1 MKPIVITL
9 VITLLFSV
17 QLTAQTLTGKVTDT
31 QSQPIEFANVAL
43 YSLPDSALVTGTVTN
58 ANGEFMFE
66 KAETKN
72 AFLKIS
78 FIGYETQEVPATSG
92 QTVVLKDDSQV
103 LGEVVVQ
110 GSRKLYKIDN
120 GAIVASVKNTVLET
134 LPNANEVIAQLPFL
148 SGRDGN
154 FTVLGKGTP
163 IIYINNR
170 LVRNNKELE
179 QLSPSD
185 IKNIQVITT
194 PGAQYEASV
203 KAVIKITTE
212 KPVGEGLSGMLYA
225 QGKQASVFSGS
236 EFVSLNYRT
245 GAWDVF
251 SSAYYIQNRY
261 KTDFN
266 ATQELL
272 LANNEQKQIYKTYEK
287 GGYNNIIPVLGLN
300 YNPNSKHSTG
310 VQYTYDN
317 TKWKSNGENFI
328 EFFSNTHNEK
338 VNQLSNS
345 NQPET
350 NHKINAYYY
359 GSLSEKLS
367 FNINADWVKGDEEEN
382 MNSYFVEKPNDVL
395 HTNSTRDYDLYA
407 GKGVFSYTLGN
418 GLLEVGG
425 EYTYTRFLQTYN
437 INKPELGIV
446 NSNDKA
452 IQNRS
457 ALFLSYQTQLGNWGL
472 AGGVRYENIDMD
484 YYENEVLN
492 KEQSKKYNQFFPN
505 LTVSYAHENVQ
516 TSVGFERKVYYP
528 HYNQLR
534 SNIQYSSPFLYESGN
549 PKLQPK
555 IENSFSAMFGW
566 KNVQT
571 MAGYAIHENA
581 ILTFVEQFKDQAI
594 VLFRPENVKRA
605 QNANFGISYSP
616 TIGIWRPQFEAGGMW
631 QWLNLEDENREY
643 DKPMFSGKWNNTFSF
658 PQDWTFRLNMGGH
671 FGGHSGV
678 TLMKPSWGID
688 LSVSKRL
695 LKNQLTINLSGN
707 DIFKTR
713 TNKWEMNYGKINLWY
728 DKNIDSRS
736 VSLTVS
742 YRFNSTNSKY
752 KGTQSSDEIN
762 RL

>member
-1 MKPIVITL
+1 M
-9 VITLLFSV
+9 
-17 QLTAQTLTGKVTDT
+17 
-31 QSQPIEFANVAL
+31 
-43 YSLPDSALVTGTVTN
+43 
-58 ANGEFMFE
+58 
-66 KAETKN
+66 
-72 AFLKIS
+72 
-78 FIGYETQEVPATSG
+78 
-92 QTVVLKDDSQV
+92 
-103 LGEVVVQ
+103 
-110 GSRKLYKIDN
+110 
-120 GAIVASVKNTVLET
+120 
-134 LPNANEVIAQLPFL
+134 
-148 SGRDGN
+148 
-154 FTVLGKGTP
+154 
-163 IIYINNR
+163 
-170 LVRNNKELE
+170 
-179 QLSPSD
+179 
-185 IKNIQVITT
+185 
-194 PGAQYEASV
+194 
-203 KAVIKITTE
+203 
-212 KPVGEGLSGMLYA
+212 
-225 QGKQASVFSGS
+225 
-236 EFVSLNYRT
+236 
-245 GAWDVF
+245 
-251 SSAYYIQNRY
+251 
-261 KTDFN
+261 
-266 ATQELL
+266 
-272 LANNEQKQIYKTYEK
+272 
-287 GGYNNIIPVLGLN
+287 
-300 YNPNSKHSTG
+300 
-310 VQYTYDN
+310 
-317 TKWKSNGENFI
+317 
-328 EFFSNTHNEK
+328 
-338 VNQLSNS
+338 
-345 NQPET
+345 
-350 NHKINAYYY
+350 
-359 GSLSEKLS
+359 
-367 FNINADWVKGDEEEN
+367 
-382 MNSYFVEKPNDVL
+382 

-616 TIGIWRPQFEAGGMW
+616 TIGIWRPQFEMGGMW